1 MRTSPFMVR
10 RIAILLLA
18 LAPMT
23 GLCGCFGAEWCPGRE
38 RLDDAA
44 NYRWLLN
51 EQRYLEPLTAWVGN
65 ERLEAFLLESY
76 REGGMEA
83 LKSRYG
89 LECTPRV
96 LTPPC
101 DTCFTCRRTM
111 PKTHAEQE
119 PEYMHCQIGEM
130 FVEADIGPG
139 WTVTAMAFWKRPPA
153 KARPRAVN
161 R

>member
-1 MRTSPFMVR
+1 
-10 RIAILLLA
+10 
-18 LAPMT
+18 
-23 GLCGCFGAEWCPGRE
+23 
-38 RLDDAA
+38 
-44 NYRWLLN
+44 
-51 EQRYLEPLTAWVGN
+51 
-65 ERLEAFLLESY
+65 
-76 REGGMEA
+76 
-83 LKSRYG
+83 
-89 LECTPRV
+89 
-96 LTPPC
+96 
-101 DTCFTCRRTM
+101 M